1 MAASLKPTQ
10 PQQVKTPTDETSE
23 RAGLFGK
30 VVADSLMQYDTSDW
44 SYLKKKIMDVFF
56 DFDQQKI
63 NNSRQNIQ
71 GPSLQQNQLQAQ
83 HFMPGQFVNMINNPH
98 SNFDPFS
105 PSSTSSHGS

>member
-1 MAASLKPTQ
+1 
-10 PQQVKTPTDETSE
+10 
-23 RAGLFGK
+23 
-30 VVADSLMQYDTSDW
+30 
-44 SYLKKKIMDVFF
+44 MDVFF

-83 HFMPGQFVNMINNPH
+83 HFMPGQFVNMINNPR